1 VSADVTYRF
10 LPTLSGFVG
19 VKYREVNVAV
29 NTKDPSFVPGP
40 GEVNRA
46 IDQRY
51 ASGNWYARLGAEAV
65 VPELLP
71 CHLPLF
77 GRVELE
83 TSGRDWGMMLKV
95 GTAFRLF

>member
-1 VSADVTYRF
+1 LT
-10 LPTLSGFVG
+10 LPVFVG
-19 VKYREVNVAV
+19 AKYREINVAV

-51 ASGNWYARLGAEAV
+51 DHRTWLARVGAEAV
-65 VPELLP
+65 APELLP

-83 TSGRDWGMMLKV
+83 TSGRDWGMMFKV
-95 GTAFRLF
+95 GTAFDLFPRRTAP